1 MLRSEYLTAE
11 ERRSSSK
18 HHPGLVSLAVTALL
32 CLPSLIAGAAFLINR
47 LLYENL
53 EQWEPTSSALV
64 ALGVFL
70 GSPLVALAAVVGGI
84 TAVRRGVRQEFKYVQ
99 LMVVGL
105 AAIATLFLVFRFGR

>member
-1 MLRSEYLTAE
+1 MPRSERITAAE
-11 ERRSSSK
+11 KRSSSK
-18 HHPGLVSLAVTALL
+18 HYPGIVSLAVTVLL

-47 LLYENL
+47 LLYRNI

-70 GSPLVALAAVVGGI
+70 GSPLVALAAVVGGV

-99 LMVVGL
+99 LMVVGV
-105 AAIATLFLVFRFGR
+105 AAIATLSLLFRFAR